1 MEKKNNNLSY
11 LITLL
16 VVLTI
21 ALMVIGYLF
30 YTQKK
35 ESESVIAKLEEY
47 SGLIS
52 SQKDSLESELKG
64 IIVQYDS
71 LMTENDTMNLKL
83 AMQQDKI
90 ERLLKLRLSDAQK
103 IRAYEKELG
112 TIRGVLRSYIV
123 QIDSLNTM
131 NKELIVENVALRS
144 HTAKVETINKQ
155 LSEDKEELISIT
167 NEAKTLVAAN
177 ILGVGLNKRSKD
189 TNRFK
194 LVEKVRVDFIL
205 RKNSVTQPG
214 PKMIYLR
221 LIRPD
226 NLVLSPPKPAIIIVN
241 GEEMPYSANR
251 EVIYENN
258 DVPVSIFWDN
268 NGDLVGGNYII
279 ELFENGKLIGSS
291 EFALK

>member
-1 MEKKNNNLSY
+1 MEKKSSSLSY
-11 LITLL
+11 LVTL
-16 VVLTI
+16 VVVLAI
-21 ALMVIGYLF
+21 ALMVIAYLF
-30 YTQKK
+30 YSQKK

-47 SGLIS
+47 SSLIS
-52 SQKDSLESELKG
+52 SQKDALESELTG

-90 ERLLKLRLSDAQK
+90 ERLLKLRLSDTQK

-123 QIDSLNTM
+123 QIDSLNTL
-131 NKELIVENVALRS
+131 NKELLVENVELRTKS
-144 HTAKVETINKQ
+144 ARVENINKQ
-155 LSEDKEELISIT
+155 LTEDKEELITIT
-167 NEAKTLVAAN
+167 NEAKTLVASD
-177 ILGVGLNKRSKD
+177 IIGVGLNKRSRE

-194 LVEKVRVDFIL
+194 QVEKVRVDFIL
-205 RKNSVTQPG
+205 RKNSISKPG

-226 NLVLSPPKPAIIIVN
+226 NLVLSSPEPGILSFN
-241 GEEMPYSANR
+241 GEEIPFSANR

-258 DVPVSIFWDN
+258 DIPVSIFWDN
-268 NGDLVGGNYII
+268 NGDLVGGNYVI
-279 ELFENGKLIGSS
+279 ELYEEGKLVGSS

>member
-1 MEKKNNNLSY
+1 MEKKNSSLSY
-11 LITLL
+11 LITLI
-16 VVLTI
+16 VVLAI

-35 ESESVIAKLEEY
+35 ESEAVIEKLEEY
-47 SGLIS
+47 SGLVE
-52 SQKDSLESELKG
+52 SQKDDLETELTG

-90 ERLLKLRLSDAQK
+90 ERLLKLRLSDTQK

-123 QIDSLNTM
+123 QIDSLNTR
-131 NKELIVENVALRS
+131 NKELLVENVELRTKS
-144 HTAKVETINKQ
+144 NRVENINKQ
-155 LSEDKEELISIT
+155 LSEEKEELITIT
-167 NEAKTLVAAN
+167 NEAKTLVASD
-177 ILGVGLNKRSKD
+177 ITGIGLNKRSREQ
-189 TNRFK
+189 NRFK
-194 LVEKVRVDFIL
+194 LIVKIRVDFIL
-205 RKNSVTQPG
+205 RKNSVSQPG

-226 NLVLSPPKPAIIIVN
+226 NLVLSPPEPGILSIN
-241 GEEMPYSANR
+241 GEEIAYSANR

-279 ELFENGKLIGSS
+279 ELYEDGKLIGSS

>member
-1 MEKKNNNLSY
+1 MA
-11 LITLL
+11 
-16 VVLTI
+16 I
-21 ALMVIGYLF
+21 ALMVVAYLF

-35 ESESVIAKLEEY
+35 ESESVISKLEEY
-47 SGLIS
+47 SGLIE
-52 SQKDSLESELKG
+52 SQKDSLETELKG

-90 ERLLKLRLSDAQK
+90 ERLLKLRLSDTQK

-123 QIDSLNTM
+123 QIDSLHTL
-131 NKELIVENVALRS
+131 NKELLVENVELRTKS
-144 HTAKVETINKQ
+144 AKVENINKQ
-155 LSEDKEELISIT
+155 LAEDKEELITIT
-167 NEAKTLVAAN
+167 NEAKTLVASD
-177 ILGVGLNKRSKD
+177 IIGVGLNKRSND

-194 LVEKVRVDFIL
+194 QVEKVRVDFVL
-205 RKNSVTQPG
+205 RKNSVSKPG

-226 NLVLSPPKPAIIIVN
+226 NLVLSSPDPGVLSLN
-241 GEEMPYSANR
+241 GEEIPFSANR

-268 NGDLVGGNYII
+268 NGDLVGGNYVI
-279 ELFENGKLIGSS
+279 ELYEDGKLIGSS

>member
-1 MEKKNNNLSY
+1 MEKKNSSLSY
-11 LITLL
+11 LVTLL
-16 VVLTI
+16 VVLAI

-35 ESESVIAKLEEY
+35 ESEMIISKLEEY
-47 SGLIS
+47 SGLIQA
-52 SQKDSLESELKG
+52 QKDTLEFELRG

-90 ERLLKLRLSDAQK
+90 ESLLKLRLSDTQK
-103 IRAYEKELG
+103 VRKYEKELG

-123 QIDSLNTM
+123 QIDSLNTL
-131 NKELIVENVALRS
+131 NKELMVENVALRTQS
-144 HTAKVETINKQ
+144 ARVENINRQ
-155 LSEDKEELISIT
+155 LTEDKEELITIT

-177 ILGVGLNKRSKD
+177 ITGIGLNKRSREQ
-189 TNRFK
+189 NRFSK
-194 LVEKVRVDFIL
+194 IEKILVEFIL
-205 RKNSVTQPG
+205 RKNSVTTPG
-214 PKMIYLR
+214 DKMIYLR

-226 NLVLSPPKPAIIIVN
+226 NLVLSPPEPGVVMVN
-241 GEEMPYSANR
+241 GEDIPYSASR

-258 DVPVSIFWDN
+258 DVPVSIYWDN

-279 ELFENGKLIGSS
+279 ELYEGGKLIGVS
-291 EFALK
+291 EFLVK

>member
-1 MEKKNNNLSY
+1 MEKKSSSLSY
-11 LITLL
+11 LVTL
-16 VVLTI
+16 VVVLAI
-21 ALMVIGYLF
+21 ALMVVAYLF

-35 ESESVIAKLEEY
+35 ESESVISKLEEY
-47 SGLIS
+47 SGLIE
-52 SQKDSLESELKG
+52 SQKDSLETELKG

-90 ERLLKLRLSDAQK
+90 ERLLKLRLSDTQK

-123 QIDSLNTM
+123 QIDSLHTL
-131 NKELIVENVALRS
+131 NKELLVENVELRTKS
-144 HTAKVETINKQ
+144 AKVENINKQ
-155 LSEDKEELISIT
+155 LAEDKEELITIT
-167 NEAKTLVAAN
+167 NEAKTLVASD
-177 ILGVGLNKRSKD
+177 IIGVGLNKRSND

-194 LVEKVRVDFIL
+194 QVEKVRVDFVL
-205 RKNSVTQPG
+205 RKNSVSKPG

-226 NLVLSPPKPAIIIVN
+226 NLVLSSPDPGVLSLN
-241 GEEMPYSANR
+241 GEEIPFSANR

-268 NGDLVGGNYII
+268 NGDLVGGNYVI
-279 ELFENGKLIGSS
+279 ELYEDGKLIGSS